1 MISSAFPYQKRRR
14 RVLGRE
20 MAYVEVGEGD
30 PIVLLHGNPTSSY
43 LWRNVLP
50 HLQPQGRC
58 IAPDLIGMGDSDK
71 LPDSGRGSYRF
82 VEHRRYL
89 DALLEALDVRERVT
103 FVIHDWG
110 SALGFDWANRHREAV
125 KSIAYME
132 AIVRPQSWDHWD
144 NANMRPALKAL
155 RSEAGDDMVLRDNFF
170 VEQILPKAILRTLSA
185 DEMAAYRRPFAEPG
199 EGRRPTLTWV
209 RQIPIEGEPADVN
222 AIVAAY
228 ADWMPTSDL
237 PKLFVKAEPGLL
249 VAGGANLDFARK
261 LPAQTEV
268 TVAGVHYV
276 QEIRRTRSGGPSS
289 AGWGH
294 WADGPGRAT
303 IACRRAAARQ
313 SRRGE

>member
-1 MISSAFPYQKRRR
+1 MWGLAPARASGEVNMISAAFPYQKQRR

-43 LWRNVLP
+43 LWRNVIPL
-50 HLQPQGRC
+50 LQPRGRC

-71 LPDSGRGSYRF
+71 LPDSGPGSYRF

-125 KSIAYME
+125 KGIAYME
-132 AIVRPQSWDHWD
+132 AILRPQGWDHWD
-144 NANMRPALKAL
+144 NANMGPALRAL
-155 RSEAGDDMVLRDNFF
+155 RSEAGEEMVLRDNFF
-170 VEQILPKAILRTLSA
+170 IEQILPKAILRTLSA

-199 EGRRPTLTWV
+199 EGRRPTLTFV

-222 AIVAAY
+222 TIVSAY
-228 ADWMPTSDL
+228 ADWLAKSDV
-237 PKLFVKAEPGLL
+237 PKLFLKAEPGLL

-268 TVAGVHYV
+268 TIAGVHYV
-276 QEIRRTRSGGPSS
+276 QEDSPDEIGRAI
-289 AGWGH
+289 AGWM
-294 WADGPGRAT
+294 GR
-303 IACRRAAARQ
+303 
-313 SRRGE
+313 

>member
-228 ADWMPTSDL
+228 ADWLPTSDL

-276 QEIRRTRSGGPSS
+276 QEDSPDEI
-289 AGWGH
+289 
-294 WADGPGRAT
+294 GRAIVGWMGT
-303 IACRRAAARQ
+303 L
-313 SRRGE
+313 G